1 MLKFLIKS
9 VRDESGNRVYIPW
22 NQIMR
27 AAAIAPCNGEDILV
41 LCAAN
46 GAREFTECE
55 SVARLAGR
63 ARNAELLVTLRK

>member
-1 MLKFLIKS
+1 MLKFLIKL

-27 AAAIAPCNGEDILV
+27 AAAIARNGEDILV

-46 GAREFTECE
+46 GAREFAECE
-55 SVARLAGR
+55 SVARMAGR
-63 ARNAELLVTLRK
+63 VRNAELLVTLRK